1 MTYGAG
7 LQGQAVYLPAPA
19 PGVMNLVLTWLSQ
32 PSQRPRKEPSPSA
45 LQPFKS
51 APVFGTLHNAGRQF
65 QTLIA
70 CEWRGEM
77 LCVLLRPWESWC
89 GFPGWRRA
97 HWETWEKE
105 EKQQQK
111 TRPGVKRQGSPED
124 RPEEEEL
131 GWEWSD
137 VAPGGSQSIP
147 ERPCGQATRG
157 LFWAGAEEGGGGEMD
172 RNALQG
178 QRER

>member
-1 MTYGAG
+1 
-7 LQGQAVYLPAPA
+7 
-19 PGVMNLVLTWLSQ
+19 
-32 PSQRPRKEPSPSA
+32 
-45 LQPFKS
+45 
-51 APVFGTLHNAGRQF
+51 
-65 QTLIA
+65 
-70 CEWRGEM
+70 M

-111 TRPGVKRQGSPED
+111 TRPRVKRQGSPED

-147 ERPCGQATRG
+147 ERPCGQATRW